1 MSATYTIKRS
11 ITIDATPAQI
21 HPHLVDFRRWV
32 DWSPWEG
39 LDPDL
44 TREYTGAE
52 RGVGAE
58 YAWSG
63 NRKAGAGSM
72 TITGD
77 SAKRV
82 DVRLIFSRPMK
93 ATNNVVFTLAATG
106 SSTEVTWSM
115 TGEHSLFSRVGTALG
130 FFDKMLGKDFE
141 SGLAALKATVE
152 SSADGRG

>member
-1 MSATYTIKRS
+1 MSATYTIERS
-11 ITIDATPAQI
+11 ITIDAAPGRI
-21 HPHLVDFRRWV
+21 HPYLVDFRRWI

-39 LDPDL
+39 LDPEL
-44 TREYTGAE
+44 KRNYTGADH
-52 RGVGAE
+52 GVGAE

-63 NRKAGAGSM
+63 NRKAGAGTM
-72 TITGD
+72 TITGN
-77 SAKRV
+77 SPRRV

-106 SSTEVTWSM
+106 ETTAVTWSM

-141 SGLAALKATVE
+141 KGLSALKATVE
-152 SSADGRG
+152 SADSTD